1 MKSSSK
7 LNGMGR
13 AALLAG
19 VLASSLLAS
28 CGGGE
33 QVQSFLATRVIAFGD
48 ESSVINTN
56 GSKYTVNALVS
67 GSSTAI
73 DCSSNLIWIQSVA
86 AAYGLVFPQ
95 CNPNAVLDPVSRT
108 YAANGAKVADLS
120 AQIDQ
125 QIAAGGF
132 VSGDLV
138 TVLVGPNDIVAQFVQ
153 YPATGQD
160 QLLANVDAAGTEL
173 AAQVNRLADL
183 GAKVLVST
191 VPDMGRAP
199 YAGDR
204 SAGSTN
210 SSPALLTLFSTRFN
224 DALLA
229 NLTND
234 GHKIGLIQLDQY
246 VIAVDNATQAGVGTY
261 ANTTLASCLT
271 SAPLPSCTT
280 NTQVADAVGAV
291 WLWADAL
298 HLGASGQSALGS
310 LAVTRAQNNPF

>member
-1 MKSSSK
+1 MKSSK

-13 AALLAG
+13 AALLAGG

-33 QVQSFLATRVIAFGD
+33 QVQTFLATRVIAFGD
-48 ESSVINTN
+48 ESSIINTN

-67 GSSTAI
+67 GSTATI
-73 DCSSNLIWIQSVA
+73 DCSSNPIWIQSVA

-95 CNPNAVLDPVSRT
+95 CNPNVVNDPVSRI
-108 YAANGAKVADLS
+108 YAVNGAKVADLTT
-120 AQIDQ
+120 QIDLQ
-125 QIAAGGF
+125 LAAGGF
-132 VSGDLV
+132 ADGDLV
-138 TVLVGPNDIVAQFVQ
+138 TVLVGANDIVAQFAE

-183 GAKVLVST
+183 GAKVLIST
-191 VPDMGRAP
+191 LPDMGRTP
-199 YAGDR
+199 FAGDR
-204 SAGSTN
+204 SVGSTN
-210 SSPALLTLFSTRFN
+210 SSPALLTALSTRFN
-224 DALLA
+224 DAMLA

-246 VIAVDNATQAGVGTY
+246 LIAVDNATQAGVGTY

-271 SAPLPSCTT
+271 SAPLPTCTT

-298 HLGASGQSALGS
+298 RLGASGQSALGS

>member
-1 MKSSSK
+1 MKSSK

-33 QVQSFLATRVIAFGD
+33 QVQTFVPTRVIAFGD
-48 ESSVINTN
+48 ESSIINTN

-67 GSSTAI
+67 GSATAI
-73 DCSSNLIWIQSVA
+73 DCSGNPIWIQSVA
-86 AAYGLVFPQ
+86 AAYGMVFPQ

-108 YAANGAKVADLS
+108 YAVNGAKVADLS
-120 AQIDQ
+120 AQIDLQ
-125 QIAAGGF
+125 LAAGGF
-132 VSGDLV
+132 VAGDLV
-138 TVLVGPNDIVAQFVQ
+138 TVLVGPNDIVAQFAQ

-183 GAKVLVST
+183 GAKVLIST
-191 VPDMGRAP
+191 VPDMGRTP

-204 SAGSTN
+204 SVGSTN
-210 SSPALLTLFSTRFN
+210 SAPALLRSLSTRFN
-224 DALLA
+224 DAMLA

-246 VIAVDNATQAGVGTY
+246 LIAIDNATQAGVGSY
-261 ANTTLASCLT
+261 ANTTLAACLT
-271 SAPLPSCTT
+271 SAPLPTCTT
-280 NTQVADAVGAV
+280 NTLAADAVGAV

-310 LAVTRAQNNPF
+310 LAVTRVQNNPF